1 MWNLQYIRL
10 EITEKEIGNL
20 YRLLRISFI
29 RYTTDPRCA
38 ETKSN
43 MKYKLVD
50 IPKDDNSNTIDF
62 FRSKIKEDKNK
73 RSFRKTPPIDLKE

>member
-1 MWNLQYIRL
+1 
-10 EITEKEIGNL
+10 
-20 YRLLRISFI
+20 
-29 RYTTDPRCA
+29 
-38 ETKSN
+38 